1 MTDDPQTPSEFRL
14 IDRIRDAIADTVE
27 GHGSRVIR
35 AAGDDAAV
43 VRADGVVVT
52 SVDAF
57 VEGVHFRLAT
67 TSLADL
73 GHKCVAASLSDLAA
87 MGASPGEA
95 YLVLGLPPS
104 FGEREVL
111 ELVGGARALA
121 AELDVAICG
130 GDVTRSG
137 ELFVTVTV
145 VGHAATEDRLA
156 GRDGARPGDLL
167 AVTGQL
173 GGAAAGLLLLERKG
187 HGLPVEIGES
197 LLDRHRR
204 PYPQLAAGSALAGSV
219 SAMIDV
225 SDGLASDC
233 ERIAEASG
241 VAIEVELER
250 LPVDEGV
257 DQAAGLAELSGTD
270 LAAAGG
276 EDYELLVSVRPEA
289 RADAEAAAASADTS
303 LTWIG
308 GVRAGAGVRLL
319 DEAGRERSLAGW
331 NHLATRPGW
340 SASRRGRAGR

>member
-1 MTDDPQTPSEFRL
+1 VTDDPQTPSEFRL
-14 IDRIRDAIADTVE
+14 IGRIREAIADTIDE
-27 GHGSRVIR
+27 RGSRVIR
-35 AAGDDAAV
+35 ASGDDAAV

-67 TSLADL
+67 TSLGDL
-73 GHKCVAASLSDLAA
+73 GHKCLAASLSDLAA
-87 MGASPGEA
+87 MGASAGEA

-104 FGEREVL
+104 IGEREVL

-121 AELDVAICG
+121 AEVGVAICG
-130 GDVTRSG
+130 GDITRSE

-145 VGHAATEDRLA
+145 VGHAAAEDQLA

-173 GGAAAGLLLLERKG
+173 GGAAAGFLLLERKG
-187 HGLPVEIGES
+187 HGLPVEIGEG

-204 PYPQLAAGSALAGSV
+204 PYPLLGAGRALAGSV

-257 DQAAGLAELSGTD
+257 DQAAAIAELSGTD
-270 LAAAGG
+270 LAAIGG

-289 RADAEAAAASADTS
+289 RAAAEAAAASADTS

-308 GVRAGAGVRLL
+308 GVREGTGVRLL
-319 DEAGRERSLAGW
+319 DEAGRARSLAGW
-331 NHLATRPGW
+331 NHRASSPGW
-340 SASRRGRAGR
+340 SASRRGRVAR

>member
-1 MTDDPQTPSEFRL
+1 VTGDPETPSEFRL
-14 IDRIRDAIADTVE
+14 IGRIHDLIAGTIERDP
-27 GHGSRVIR
+27 RVIR

-67 TSLADL
+67 TSLGDL
-73 GHKCVAASLSDLAA
+73 GHKCLAASLSDLAA
-87 MGASPGEA
+87 MGASAGEA

-121 AELDVAICG
+121 SELGVAICG

-145 VGHAATEDRLA
+145 VGHAAAEDELA
-156 GRDGARPGDLL
+156 SRDGARPGDLVG
-167 AVTGQL
+167 VTGRV
-173 GGAAAGLLLLERKG
+173 GGAAAGLILLERKG
-187 HGLPVEIGES
+187 HGLPVEIGEG

-225 SDGLASDC
+225 SDGVASDC

-241 VAIEVELER
+241 VAIDVELER

-257 DQAAGLAELSGTD
+257 DQAAALVELSSTD

-289 RADAEAAAASADTS
+289 RAGAEAAAASAGTS

-308 GVRAGAGVRLL
+308 AVREGAGVRLL
-319 DEAGRERSLAGW
+319 DEAGRARSLAGW
-331 NHLATRPGW
+331 NHLASRPGW
-340 SASRRGRAGR
+340 SASRPGQAGR